1 MKWWK
6 YQKKMLCTVNS
17 SVLDKRTLQST
28 RVLADTNAMALGV
41 IKNRQLILSPVKG
54 VLSIQPSF
62 PHLDVTDKRAKE
74 EAKEMGEGTA
84 FI

>member
-6 YQKKMLCTVNS
+6 YQKKMLCIVNS